1 MSRILYAAPAFAGVL
16 GLSLLTGCADLREN
30 VEEMVGDQ
38 DDGPRTVAFECDGGR
53 DFTARFSG
61 DRDRAQ
67 VDVGSETYELEYTG
81 RDDGLRVYSDDDDEV
96 RLTVGNDEA
105 HLRIP
110 GEADFED
117 CERA

>member
-16 GLSLLTGCADLREN
+16 GLGLLTGCADLREN
-30 VEEMVGDQ
+30 VEDMVEDQ
-38 DDGPRTVAFECDGGR
+38 DDEPRTVAFECDGDR
-53 DFTARFSG
+53 DFRARFSG
-61 DRDRAQ
+61 DRERVR
-67 VDVGSETYELEYTG
+67 VDVGSEIYELEYTG

-110 GEADFED
+110 GDADFED